1 MKLKIFR
8 RELLPK
14 GFFHN
19 LAIFLTVIGPG
30 IITSNI
36 DNDAGG
42 IATYSVA
49 GARYGYTLLWTL
61 IPVTVILIIVQEIC
75 ARMGVVTGKGLA
87 DLIRENYGVKATF
100 YIMIALIIA
109 DFGNTIAEFAGV
121 AASLGLFGVSKYISV
136 PLSAAFVW
144 WIIVKGTYRSAEKI
158 LLFASVFYI
167 SYILSGVMAHPPWQE
182 VLQQTLIPSFRFD
195 SDYLLM
201 FVGLVGTTITP
212 WMQFYLQSAIV
223 EKGIKIEEYKYS
235 RWDIIIGGI
244 ATDVVAFFIIVA
256 CAATLYASGFRDI
269 KDAAEAAIAL
279 RPLAGDYAS
288 DLFAFGLFNASLFS
302 ASVLP
307 LATAYY
313 VCEGFGWEAGV
324 NKKIREAPQFYGIF
338 TFLIVVGAL
347 VVLIPG
353 FPLIR
358 VMVLTQVVNGVLLP
372 FVLIFML
379 LLVNKKEIMGA
390 YVNARWYNIVSWV
403 TVVVLILITV
413 LMVVT
418 SLL

>member
-19 LAIFLTVIGPG
+19 LVIFLTVIGPG

-61 IPVTVILIIVQEIC
+61 IPVTLVLIIVQEIC

-144 WIIVKGTYRSAEKI
+144 WIIVKGTYRSVEKI
-158 LLFASVFYI
+158 LLLASVFYI

-244 ATDVVAFFIIVA
+244 ATNVVAFFIIVA

-288 DLFAFGLFNASLFS
+288 YLFAFGLFNASLFS

-413 LMVVT
+413 LMVAT